1 MRCSISLRSACL
13 FGAIS
18 AWAPAAL
25 ANIEPPAPYDARS
38 VGLGSTG
45 VAYTLNAAAVYQN
58 PADLQGIALMAF
70 TVDVSPAAPSLEA
83 PLSGPDAP
91 TTHSSRS
98 PFPLFLAGGAYRLH
112 ERVVLGLAV
121 YPTAGAGASY
131 EKVAALGGNDLKV
144 GALALE
150 ASPALSVALLKNLS
164 LGLGYRVSYVT
175 QTADTV
181 QSVPGPMGMPV
192 PTTAE
197 ANLSGFNFT
206 ALSAGLYYEPAP
218 KIALGFTYRSRMSAD
233 LSGTTSIGGG
243 PGLDTKSSFETP
255 HELRV
260 GSAFWLADDRVM
272 LALDFKYLLYGDMKT
287 VDTTVTTPQGTQ
299 TSATTYDWHN
309 VAVLGLGAEVLVHPK
324 VPLRIGYSES
334 GSATS
339 SSYPSPF
346 LPPPSAMHTVHGGAG
361 LKLAAWDI
369 DLGAMY
375 SFGGTDVSNPAPP
388 GVPGHYGV
396 NTLYIAGSATYHR

>member
-1 MRCSISLRSACL
+1 MRPKLAPIYDSPCTPPELKVCTSAR
-13 FGAIS
+13 I
-18 AWAPAAL
+18 
-25 ANIEPPAPYDARS
+25 
-38 VGLGSTG
+38 
-45 VAYTLNAAAVYQN
+45 
-58 PADLQGIALMAF
+58 
-70 TVDVSPAAPSLEA
+70 
-83 PLSGPDAP
+83 
-91 TTHSSRS
+91 
-98 PFPLFLAGGAYRLH
+98 
-112 ERVVLGLAV
+112 

-164 LGLGYRVSYVT
+164 LGLGYRMSYVT

-218 KIALGFTYRSRMSAD
+218 KIALGFTYRSKMSAD

-243 PGLDTKSSFETP
+243 PGFDTKSSFETP

-272 LALDFKYLLYGDMKT
+272 LALDFKYLLYSDMKT
-287 VDTTVTTPQGTQ
+287 VDTTVTTPAGAQ

-309 VAVLGLGAEVLVHPK
+309 VPVLGVGAEVLVHPK

-346 LPPPSAMHTVHGGAG
+346 LPLRARCTRSTAASGSSWRPGTSTSARCTRTVGRTYRTRRRPGSPATTGSTRCTSPARRPITADLWRGCSHGTLTTFVMRQRPHDARGA
-361 LKLAAWDI
+361 
-369 DLGAMY
+369 
-375 SFGGTDVSNPAPP
+375 T
-388 GVPGHYGV
+388 
-396 NTLYIAGSATYHR
+396 